1 MGSHSQISGS
11 QESLPSVG
19 PPIVS
24 HNGNKGFHEE
34 SFSQEVCSDLSKLV
48 FIVETAAVVNKVKLN

>member
-24 HNGNKGFHEE
+24 HRPNKGKFLVGVI
-34 SFSQEVCSDLSKLV
+34 EV
-48 FIVETAAVVNKVKLN
+48 FAVVVFTNLK